1 MSITPSQPV
10 GFASSPITGQ
20 LPGAFA
26 VPGSFFHRSSCVRQN
41 LSDQRIQPPND
52 HSFPSVATP
61 KSQPEN
67 PRCRSNQPNLEN
79 LAKVLM
85 R

>member
-1 MSITPSQPV
+1 MSITPSQRGDFV
-10 GFASSPITGQ
+10 SSPSPRR
-20 LPGAFA
+20 LPGAIT
-26 VPGSFFHRSSCVRQN
+26 VPGSFFHALASVRQD
-41 LSDQRIQPPND
+41 LPHEHIQPD
-52 HSFPSVATP
+52 CHHRFPSVATS
-61 KSQPEN
+61 KSQTEN